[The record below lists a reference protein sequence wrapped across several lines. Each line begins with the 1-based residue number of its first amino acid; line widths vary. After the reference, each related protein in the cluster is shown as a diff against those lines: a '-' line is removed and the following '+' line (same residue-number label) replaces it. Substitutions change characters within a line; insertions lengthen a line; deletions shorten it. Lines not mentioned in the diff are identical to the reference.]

1 MYIIQV
7 RKSGLAEWKGAGTN
21 GKGGDGMQLCVCDT
35 YFARHIKALVY
46 HDAARMAAEVLFSVQ
61 TGARLLHI

>member
-7 RKSGLAEWKGAGTN
+7 RKSGLAEWRGVGTN
-21 GKGGDGMQLCVCDT
+21 GRGGHGMQLAVGGT
-35 YFARHIKALVY
+35 YSPRHTKASVY
-46 HDAARMAAEVLFSVQ
+46 HDAARMAAEVLFSVH